1 MRILVC
7 IKQVPG
13 TTAVE
18 VDADT
23 GVLKRIGVA
32 SKLNPYDLYALEAAL
47 QLKEQMNAEV
57 CALTMGPPQ
66 AESILREALMMGV
79 DKVALISDAALAGAD
94 VLATSRALAEGA
106 KQLGAFDIVLC
117 GKQTTDGDTAQVGP
131 ELAEFL
137 GIPHIAN
144 VGSISAVTEESLEVT
159 VDFPNTV
166 YSLSVTYPCLL
177 TMEKGSNSPRLPSY
191 RRQLLTASWQI
202 QTLSLSDFSNS
213 DPAHYG
219 LRGSP
224 TQVERI
230 FPPAAKQEN
239 QLWQGTAVELADRVV
254 ALLHDRKIIDAT
266 PLRLAEHEEAE

>member
-18 VDADT
+18 VDAET
-23 GVLKRIGVA
+23 GVLKRVGVA
-32 SKLNPYDLYALEAAL
+32 TKLNPYDLYALEAAL

-66 AESILREALMMGV
+66 AEAVLREALMMGV
-79 DKVALISDAALAGAD
+79 DQVALLSDAALAGAD
-94 VLATSRALAEGA
+94 VLATARALSESA
-106 KQLGAFDIVLC
+106 KKLGAFDIVFC

-144 VGSISAVTEESLEVT
+144 VGEVLAATEESVDVS
-159 VDFPNTV
+159 VDFPQTV
-166 YSLSVTYPCLL
+166 FSLSITYPCLL

-191 RRQLLTASWQI
+191 RRQLLTAEWPI
-202 QTLSLSDFSNS
+202 QRLTLADFADS

-239 QLWQGTAVELADRVV
+239 QLWQGTTEELVQQVV
-254 ALLHDRKIIDAT
+254 ALLHERKIIDVAIAKT
-266 PLRLAEHEEAE
+266 AVHGEVE